1 MTAPVAAFEAAAH
14 RRAEEIEPLP
24 LSEDSR
30 SDSIAVHVT

>member
-30 SDSIAVHVT
+30 SIAVHVT